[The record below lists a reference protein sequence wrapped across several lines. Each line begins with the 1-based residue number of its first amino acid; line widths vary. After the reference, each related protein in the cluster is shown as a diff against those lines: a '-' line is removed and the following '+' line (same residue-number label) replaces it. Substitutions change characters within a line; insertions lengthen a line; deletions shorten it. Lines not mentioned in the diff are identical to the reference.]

1 MIQKREVLAWMD
13 STSKKSTLNISAVLL
28 ATSDKS
34 QPYLPRLLHKIFN
47 MAILLQ
53 QKNRSKKPV
62 EWPMHTIL
70 FRPFRTDTRL
80 RLGIK
85 ERSFREVRRKMLRR
99 MSHTHAPHIENWCMH
114 VILIGQ
120 KQRIAIA
127 RVLVANPKILLLDEA
142 TR

>member
-1 MIQKREVLAWMD
+1 
-13 STSKKSTLNISAVLL
+13 
-28 ATSDKS
+28 
-34 QPYLPRLLHKIFN
+34 
-47 MAILLQ
+47 
-53 QKNRSKKPV
+53 
-62 EWPMHTIL
+62 MHTIL